1 MNQEP
6 GTAAH
11 PVTLYTRGQLE
22 HLGAEVVLPARIETA
37 FDFWRDHELKNYSIA
52 MVHSKVVVIDPF
64 GAHPVVMTGSH
75 NMGPKASGGNDD
87 NLVIVENDPDLAAA
101 YAVNIDSVFT
111 AYRWRQRVI
120 QGTKWKGLHDN
131 EWWQHDYFEKQEF
144 VIEGDFWMGGPL
156 S

>member
-1 MNQEP
+1 M
-6 GTAAH
+6 AAMR
-11 PVTLYTRGQLE
+11 PTNGDNGSVNFRSTRN
-22 HLGAEVVLPARIETA
+22 VR
-37 FDFWRDHELKNYSIA
+37 
-52 MVHSKVVVIDPF
+52 
-64 GAHPVVMTGSH
+64 
-75 NMGPKASGGNDD
+75 
-87 NLVIVENDPDLAAA
+87 
-101 YAVNIDSVFT
+101 T